1 VKHHILRPGEGRD
14 YDWSN
19 DHIYVKAASG
29 LSDGRVTLVED
40 VLKPGF
46 LLARHSHERTTEVFY
61 VLDGVV
67 EFRFDD
73 ETVAVEPGA
82 TVTVPPGVAHEV
94 SCEAGGRLLTIFT
107 PGGFEDYLAE
117 MAAMSPEQSEDEG
130 LLRELSR
137 KYDAG

>member
-1 VKHHILRPGEGRD
+1 MKHHVLRPGEGRD

-19 DHIYVKAASG
+19 DHIYVKAESG

-73 ETVAVEPGA
+73 ETVAAEPGA
-82 TVTVPPGVAHEV
+82 TVTVPPRVAHEV
-94 SCEAGGRLLTIFT
+94 SCAAGGRLLTLFS

-117 MAAMSPEQSEDEG
+117 MAAMTPEQSEDGG

>member
-1 VKHHILRPGEGRD
+1 MKHHILRPGEGRD

-61 VLDGVV
+61 VLDGEV
-67 EFRFDD
+67 EFRFGN
-73 ETVAVEPGA
+73 EAVAAEPGA
-82 TVTVPPGVAHEV
+82 TVTIPPGVPHEV
-94 SCEAGGRLLTIFT
+94 ACDAGGRLLTIFT

-117 MAAMSPEQSEDEG
+117 MAAMTPEQLADES
-130 LLRELSR
+130 LMRDLSR